1 MNSAQE
7 KINKYAEK
15 ILKMTSVKG
24 QVSTQM
30 TSNKIAEAV
39 ETWGTKPEPAKAT
52 KPNATK
58 YVAGDNVLEMYET
71 LKAKEQN

>member
-1 MNSAQE
+1 
-7 KINKYAEK
+7 
-15 ILKMTSVKG
+15 
-24 QVSTQM
+24 M

-39 ETWGTKPEPAKAT
+39 ETWATKPEPAKAT
-52 KPNATK
+52 RPNSTK